1 MLPALHPPP
10 TPFLPTGLVK
20 VESESLDQ
28 IWLTV
33 AALIEI
39 DGYPFWLSQSWP
51 ITLRIGVF
59 SLHCMALIVKSLQTR
74 KYRARGFS
82 IIRVIT
88 SVVLEL
94 RCAWKGVLTA
104 ICGIVDISEV
114 LGVIFTRDE
123 FSLRCTENQG

>member
-1 MLPALHPPP
+1 
-10 TPFLPTGLVK
+10 
-20 VESESLDQ
+20 
-28 IWLTV
+28 
-33 AALIEI
+33 
-39 DGYPFWLSQSWP
+39 
-51 ITLRIGVF
+51 
-59 SLHCMALIVKSLQTR
+59 MALIVKSLQTR

-88 SVVLEL
+88 GFRVLEL

-123 FSLRCTENQG
+123 FSLRYTENQG

>member
-1 MLPALHPPP
+1 MLPALYPPP

-20 VESESLDQ
+20 AESESLDQ
-28 IWLTV
+28 IRLTV

-51 ITLRIGVF
+51 VTLRVGVF
-59 SLHCMALIVKSLQTR
+59 RLHCMALIVKSLQTR

-88 SVVLEL
+88 SGVLEL
-94 RCAWKGVLTA
+94 RCTWKGVLTA

>member
-1 MLPALHPPP
+1 
-10 TPFLPTGLVK
+10 
-20 VESESLDQ
+20 
-28 IWLTV
+28 
-33 AALIEI
+33 
-39 DGYPFWLSQSWP
+39 
-51 ITLRIGVF
+51 
-59 SLHCMALIVKSLQTR
+59 MALIVKSLQTR